1 MAFSITEVPLR
12 AGLAGLSPLPGR
24 QGDYAADLAAV
35 RDWAPALV
43 ISLTTEDEMARKG
56 AGGFGGDLQRLG
68 IGWAALPLADF
79 AAPDETLATRWM
91 LIAERASEILDGG
104 GRILV
109 HCMGGCGRSGAAVL
123 RLMVE
128 AGEEPQAALSRL
140 RALRPCAVEKPEQLR
155 WATQGMLP

>member
-12 AGLAGLSPLPGR
+12 AGVAGLSPLPGR
-24 QGDYAADLAAV
+24 GGDYPADLAAI

-56 AGGFGGDLQRLG
+56 AGGFGDDLQRLG
-68 IGWAALPLADF
+68 IGWASLPLADF
-79 AAPDETLATRWM
+79 TAPDVALDGRWM

-104 GRILV
+104 GRILA

-128 AGEEPQAALSRL
+128 AGEEPQAALTRL
-140 RALRPCAVEKPEQLR
+140 RGLRPCAVEKPEQLR
-155 WATQGMLP
+155 WATQGVLP

>member
-123 RLMVE
+123 RLMIE

-140 RALRPCAVEKPEQLR
+140 RALRPCAVEKPEQLS

>member
-12 AGLAGLSPLPGR
+12 AGVAGLSPLPGR
-24 QGDYAADLAAV
+24 GGDYAADLVAV

-43 ISLTTEDEMARKG
+43 ISLTTPEEMAGKG
-56 AGGFGGDLQRLG
+56 AGSFGDDLQRLG
-68 IGWAALPLADF
+68 ISWAALPLADF
-79 AAPDETLATRWM
+79 TAPDETLATRWM

-104 GRILV
+104 GRILA
-109 HCMGGCGRSGAAVL
+109 HCMGGCGRAGAAVL

-128 AGEEPQAALSRL
+128 AEEEPQVALTRL

-155 WATQGMLP
+155 WATEGARP